1 MRHLFLPIVRR
12 SVLVCLM
19 ATPTLVPTAVF
30 AAETTDNVQ
39 AVLNGQTP
47 NGQSISLEQLRGQV
61 TLVFYWSTD
70 CGVCRSKMPELRANA
85 AGWHGKKFTLLG
97 VNMDPKKEEFLI
109 YEKLVT
115 PLLPEAQKF
124 LSVWGKDPEFKDN
137 LGPVQQ
143 LPSAVLIDQE
153 GRVVERYKG
162 RIPPQ
167 AWDRIADLL

>member
-1 MRHLFLPIVRR
+1 MRQLLIQLARHALLAW
-12 SVLVCLM
+12 LM
-19 ATPTLVPTAVF
+19 AIPILFPTALF
-30 AAETTDNVQ
+30 AAETTDNNQ
-39 AVLNGQTP
+39 AALTGQTP
-47 NGQSISLEQLRGQV
+47 SGQTISLEQLRGQV

-70 CGVCRSKMPELRANA
+70 CAVCRSKMPELRANA

-97 VNMDPKKEEFLI
+97 VNMDAKKEEFQL

-124 LSVWGKDPEFKDN
+124 PSVWGLDPDFKDN

-143 LPSAVLIDQE
+143 LPSAVLVDQE
-153 GRVVERYKG
+153 GRVIERYKG